1 MAKITI
7 GEWLKNC
14 REKSNISIDELAEG
28 ICTHQFLDDFES
40 GLENCSLPFFCLLL
54 QRLGYSPD
62 KLEYILPEQEYRNEC
77 LWGFFMVAVFQKKR
91 EWAERLFA
99 QYAQALDQKKSGQKK
114 KRKEKKSEKEL
125 RDISFKGAKEELWKC
140 PPNLNSVGRMY
151 LFRGRALIA
160 YWMDH
165 NLEEA
170 EEYLKCALDST
181 FPGWKQ
187 KDWNRCLISLIELEN
202 ALALVRV
209 WREQKGEKWNSG
221 KNLLERCGTYI
232 QKKVKDKEEHAKIYS
247 KYAWIAADVAREQG
261 ELDEAIFI
269 GLKSFAELRQFGIE
283 YFAIPILN
291 NLLTY
296 YKRLE
301 NQIEK
306 NISVSDWC
314 LAQFRKKKYGKIY
327 QFWIT
332 RERCS
337 DYHRILRDL
346 HEKYLPKWYPQNS
359 IFWNCCQRMY
369 HLDVEIL
376 FAERLAFK
384 MTQEKLAEGIYKWSG
399 EIARIENGKVSPSR
413 KNFKLMMEKLGMNGE
428 QRFCYINT
436 DSSQAFEWLRD
447 IQVYASR
454 HQYDGIKALLNY
466 LEEELDMEVMENW
479 RIVRFYHNV
488 IAMYAENPPLEEILR
503 EDLELLSQTWHIPLE
518 AMGEQAKLEPKRMRG
533 KKKNAKNKKYL
544 YRAPLKIEALLL
556 NQIATLLKKLGR
568 ADEAKDLYEGV
579 IHTIKKSRILPEFQF
594 YSYSPLLSNMASQ
607 KCSIADAEK
616 VIRTSLRCGKM
627 GNIGDDYL
635 TIACAMLDDSSNREC
650 CMQMMRDCYY
660 LFELSDHQ
668 ENMYTLRKYFKDTFN
683 VEIDK
688 N

>member
-7 GEWLKNC
+7 GEWLRNC
-14 REKSNISIDELAEG
+14 REESNISIDELAEG

-40 GLENCSLPFFCLLL
+40 GLENCSLSFFCILL

-99 QYAQALDQKKSGQKK
+99 QYTQALDQKKSSQKK

-125 RDISFKGAKEELWKC
+125 RDISFKGAKKELWKR

-160 YWMDH
+160 YWVDN

-170 EEYLKCALDST
+170 EEYLKCARDST

-202 ALALVRV
+202 SLALARV
-209 WREQKGEKWNSG
+209 WREQRGEKWNSG
-221 KNLLERCGTYI
+221 RNLLKRCGIYI

-247 KYAWIAADVAREQG
+247 KYAWIAADVAMEQG
-261 ELDEAIFI
+261 EWEEAVFI
-269 GLKSFAELRQFGIE
+269 CLKAFAELRRFGIE

-296 YKRLE
+296 YKKAKDRM
-301 NQIEK
+301 EK
-306 NISVSDWC
+306 TIPLSD
-314 LAQFRKKKYGKIY
+314 LFAQFQQKNHHRISEI
-327 QFWIT
+327 WIT
-332 RERCS
+332 EKRCS
-337 DYHRILRDL
+337 NYHRILKDL
-346 HEKYLPKWYPQNS
+346 HEKYLPKWYPENS

-376 FAERLAFK
+376 FAERRAFH
-384 MTQEKLAEGIYKWSG
+384 MTQEKLAEGIYRWVG
-399 EIARIENGKVSPSR
+399 EISRIENRKVSPSW
-413 KNFKLMMEKLGMNGE
+413 KHFNLMMEKFGMNGE
-428 QRFCYINT
+428 QRFFYINT
-436 DSSQAFEWLRD
+436 DLSQALEWLRD

-488 IAMYAENPPLEEILR
+488 IAMYANNPPLEKILK
-503 EDLELLSQTWHIPLE
+503 EDLELLQQTWHIPLE
-518 AMGEQAKLEPKRMRG
+518 AIGEQAKLEPKRMRG
-533 KKKNAKNKKYL
+533 KKKNAKGKKYI
-544 YRAPLKIEALLL
+544 YRAPLKIEALFL
-556 NQIATLLKKLGR
+556 NQIATLLKMLGR
-568 ADEAKDLYEGV
+568 AKEAKDLYEGV
-579 IHTIKKSRILPEFQF
+579 IHTIEKSRILPEFQF
-594 YSYSPLLSNMASQ
+594 YSYSPLLGNMAKQ
-607 KCSIADAEK
+607 KYSITDAETA
-616 VIRTSLRCGKM
+616 IRTSLRCGNM
-627 GNIGDDYL
+627 ENIGHYYL
-635 TIACAMLDDSSNREC
+635 TIACAMLNDSSNREC

-668 ENMYTLRKYFKDTFN
+668 ENMRTLRKYFKDKFN
-683 VEIDK
+683 IEI
-688 N
+688 NQN

>member
-14 REKSNISIDELAEG
+14 REESNISIDELAEG
-28 ICTHQFLDDFES
+28 ICTPRFLDDFES
-40 GLENCSLPFFCLLL
+40 GQENCSLSFFCILL
-54 QRLGYSPD
+54 QRLGYSSD
-62 KLEYILPEQEYRNEC
+62 KLEYILPEQEYRTEC
-77 LWGFFMVAVFQKKR
+77 LWGFFMAAVFQKKR
-91 EWAERLFA
+91 EWAKRLFA
-99 QYAQALDQKKSGQKK
+99 QYAQSLDQKKS
-114 KRKEKKSEKEL
+114 KEKKSEKKL
-125 RDISFKGAKEELWKC
+125 RNISFKGTKEELWKC

-160 YWMDH
+160 YWVD
-165 NLEEA
+165 NDLEKA

-181 FPGWKQ
+181 FPRWKQ
-187 KDWNRCLISLIELEN
+187 KSWSRCLISLIELEN

-209 WREQKGEKWNSG
+209 WREQKGKKWNSG
-221 KNLLERCGTYI
+221 KNLLERCKTYI

-269 GLKSFAELRQFGIE
+269 GLKAFGELRQFGIE

-314 LAQFRKKKYGKIY
+314 LAQLRKKKYGKIY

-337 DYHRILRDL
+337 DYHRILKDL

-376 FAERLAFK
+376 FAERLVSK

-466 LEEELDMEVMENW
+466 LEEELDMEVIENW

-518 AMGEQAKLEPKRMRG
+518 TMGEQAKLEPKRMRR

-556 NQIATLLKKLGR
+556 NQIATLLKRLGR

-579 IHTIKKSRILPEFQF
+579 IHTIEKSRILPEFQF
-594 YSYSPLLSNMASQ
+594 YSYSPLLSNIAKQ

-616 VIRTSLRCGKM
+616 VIRASLRCGKM

-668 ENMYTLRKYFKDTFN
+668 ENMHTLRKYFKDKFN
-683 VEIDK
+683 VEIDQ